1 MTDTPADL
9 NVTQASAGARTRRV
23 RRCGICRQEGHDR
36 RCCPSPE
43 AVEERRQ
50 RRDLQE
56 QRHQRYLQDLEDL
69 EERARQRVEE
79 RARQQEAERARQ
91 QVEGRA
97 TQQERQQRDSE
108 EGCRSIRL
116 QNHNNYTVAVYYRM
130 DVPRWDQR
138 RGNSIYKSFRSIDS
152 NGTYGI
158 KIYPNTIIYIIPE
171 AERISYIRRYGDS
184 SWLDTNRYNG
194 HVVGEYVMDTF
205 ETNTL
210 DIISHEYEAP
220 KPVLDQ
226 WKECALK
233 SLYLLQQ
240 LERLGASNNDNL
252 EPIMD
257 MVQDIT
263 IPRHTYQD
271 KELAGVPSVMT
282 NVT

>member
-1 MTDTPADL
+1 MNMTDTPAEL
-9 NVTQASAGARTRRV
+9 NVTQASDGARTRRV

-50 RRDLQE
+50 RRALQE
-56 QRHQRYLQDLEDL
+56 QRHQRYLQDLE
-69 EERARQRVEE
+69 ERARQE
-79 RARQQEAERARQ
+79 EAER
-91 QVEGRA
+91 
-97 TQQERQQRDSE
+97 QRDSE
-108 EGCRSIRL
+108 EVCRSITVR
-116 QNHNNYTVAVYYRM
+116 NHNNYTIAVYYRM
-130 DVPRWDQR
+130 DRPSWERR
-138 RGNSIYKSFRSIDS
+138 RGNNIYKSFRSIDS
-152 NGTYGI
+152 NGTYHI
-158 KIYPNTIIYIIPE
+158 KMYPNTILYIIPE
-171 AERISYIRRYGDS
+171 QERLSYIRRYGGSVWFNAD
-184 SWLDTNRYNG
+184 LYNG

-210 DIISHEYEAP
+210 DIISNEYEAP

-257 MVQDIT
+257 MVQDIK
-263 IPRHTYQD
+263 IPTHTYQD

>member
-1 MTDTPADL
+1 MNMTETPAEL
-9 NVTQASAGARTRRV
+9 NITRTRRV

-50 RRDLQE
+50 RRALEE
-56 QRHQRYLQDLEDL
+56 QRRQRYL
-69 EERARQRVEE
+69 EE
-79 RARQQEAERARQ
+79 RARQQEAERQFDR
-91 QVEGRA
+91 ENGF
-97 TQQERQQRDSE
+97 
-108 EGCRSIRL
+108 RSITVH
-116 QNHNNYTVAVYYRM
+116 NHNNYPVAVYYRM
-130 DVPRWDQR
+130 DRPSWE
-138 RGNSIYKSFRSIDS
+138 RGNNIYKILRRPIIDS
-152 NGTYGI
+152 NGTYRI
-158 KIYPNTIIYIIPE
+158 KMYHNTIIYIIPE

-205 ETNTL
+205 ENNIL
-210 DIISHEYEAP
+210 HASSLYAYEAP

-257 MVQDIT
+257 LVQDIT
-263 IPRHTYQD
+263 IPAHTYLD

>member
-1 MTDTPADL
+1 MNMTETPAEL
-9 NVTQASAGARTRRV
+9 NITRTRRV

-50 RRDLQE
+50 RRALEE
-56 QRHQRYLQDLEDL
+56 QRHQRYL
-69 EERARQRVEE
+69 EERARQ
-79 RARQQEAERARQ
+79 EAEREQRERD
-91 QVEGRA
+91 EGF
-97 TQQERQQRDSE
+97 
-108 EGCRSIRL
+108 RSITIR
-116 QNHNNYTVAVYYRM
+116 NHNNYTVALYYRM
-130 DVPRWDQR
+130 DVSQWRRR
-138 RGNSIYKSFRSIDS
+138 RGRNIYKSFCSIQS

-158 KIYPNTIIYIIPE
+158 KISPNTVIYIIPE
-171 AERISYIRRYGDS
+171 EERLSYIRSYGDS
-184 SWLDTNRYNG
+184 SWFNADSYNG
-194 HVVGEYVMDTF
+194 HVVGEYVMDDF
-205 ETNTL
+205 QSNTL
-210 DIISHEYEAP
+210 DVISDGYVSP

-263 IPRHTYQD
+263 IPRHTYLD

>member
-1 MTDTPADL
+1 MTDTPAVL
-9 NVTQASAGARTRRV
+9 NVTRADDIALRPSARARTRRV
-23 RRCGICRQEGHDR
+23 RRCGICRQVGHDR

-50 RRDLQE
+50 RQ
-56 QRHQRYLQDLEDL
+56 QRYLQD
-69 EERARQRVEE
+69 Q
-79 RARQQEAERARQ
+79 AERTRQ
-91 QVEGRA
+91 EEIQRA
-97 TQQERQQRDSE
+97 ERQQRDSE

-138 RGNSIYKSFRSIDS
+138 RGNSIYKSFRSINS

-158 KIYPNTIIYIIPE
+158 KIYPNTIIYIVPE

-210 DIISHEYEAP
+210 DIISNEYEAP

-282 NVT
+282 NLT